1 MIEFEGID
9 NEEFDIKIS
18 KDRILIR
25 TIDNIGYPI
34 DNWAFDR
41 KELTKN
47 EEVFISNIISMT
59 TSMVK
64 EKKN

>member
-1 MIEFEGID
+1 MIEHEGID

-18 KDRILIR
+18 KDRVIIR
-25 TIDNIGYPI
+25 TIDNIGYPVDI
-34 DNWAFDR
+34 WVFDR

-47 EEVFISNIISMT
+47 EGIFISNVISMA

-64 EKKN
+64 GKKN